1 MAYFEVG
8 LNIHL
13 ILFLLFNFSFQ
24 QLQDCPKNS
33 PIKYQNGCSLIL
45 LRIRISKWKL
55 CSGQ

>member
-24 QLQDCPKNS
+24 QLQDCPKIHQSN
-33 PIKYQNGCSLIL
+33 IKMDAV
-45 LRIRISKWKL
+45 
-55 CSGQ
+55 